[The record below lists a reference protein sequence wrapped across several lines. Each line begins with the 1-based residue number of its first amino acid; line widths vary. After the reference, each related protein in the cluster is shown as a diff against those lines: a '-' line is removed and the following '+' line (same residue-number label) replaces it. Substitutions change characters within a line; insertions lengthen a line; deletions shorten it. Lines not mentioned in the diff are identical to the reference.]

1 MTNPDIECLPTDFVG
16 ISRPS
21 KRLEALYQKKER
33 EQVEAIKELED
44 KKLEICKRYE
54 KLIEKRSEQI
64 SRNLEEMR
72 TTLKDEMYNFK
83 IEMFRDQASI
93 DKYEFKKIYKKVLLQ
108 AEQHHSLIET
118 FYKDLCEME
127 KNKSKELTIALKF
140 TYNAI
145 KSISLKL
152 PKENDEWVELE
163 IEKLNQTILCNNRN
177 YLELKTQFQTAV
189 QNDTKLKISDLQNI
203 KENWIKISKER
214 SQQAADDLKEKYVSE
229 MTKMADKLKTET
241 MDKMLNVLPSV
252 ASLPN
257 RQNPEEWLEN
267 IRLTLATLDQKS
279 QKIMMSYKQAAV
291 VIYNRFF
298 QELKVLKETLDEI
311 GEGEQISK
319 GQASMYTPDLDEIR
333 LNYGDDLE
341 RIKVV
346 WDEVV
351 EQISKTV
358 DNTHDFLVAATSLWE
373 DHFCRTK
380 VLQIIVLKD
389 IENTVKKHNTLS
401 ELCET
406 KVNILIDTLRQEPSK
421 EKLKKTLEDLKK
433 SLSSIEVLYK
443 TQYQAEVNVLKKFN
457 SMQELKADILVAE
470 IKRFL
475 EVYPPDMEKDP
486 KIQRKRASQTSET
499 TNSTDNLIPNQLI
512 YCKFQIGAVSN
523 WQFGLWECIGNYMTN
538 AKADILA
545 ETDKWIQTHI
555 NYIDTRLKIRMAIHD
570 QRLEKIM
577 AFIYQQRLDELCLHQ
592 KRFEEHKI
600 AVEKR
605 TIELKDEYKLYQDK
619 YRDIVNKFKEESTDV
634 ELKCVDSKNSYEV
647 ATMKPLLNNKMD
659 QCIQKFDNL
668 NNEYLEKCQHFLNS
682 VKASHIIFAKNMKLF
697 SEQGNF
703 SVIEIKDV
711 LKNME
716 KIEAQVEKT
725 IVTINKEI
733 EECKCEKLQQI
744 KNKFDE
750 VYYSINKIL
759 EEYKFVGD
767 LDEMQKK
774 LKYDLSKQVCTFQ
787 YKLKS
792 IITQYKKTKK
802 EILANVGSFHYFKTF
817 VEAIE
822 DIIKKLRLLSDFL
835 DLPEPVVFYSDK
847 SSSTSTDRSIKP
859 RQSSMGRGP
868 QYIENYANKL
878 ESQIFNFNLDS
889 QTSSYFNKLN
899 QILKEYWNNVI
910 NCTKTFFVH
919 LPRCIYL
926 EDKVFSGPVALMKD
940 LHSKMLD
947 YQSQC
952 ETRIMQDT
960 KEYLFFTITFIIFL
974 QDYLDMYPEE
984 YSRKFLKHFENVF
997 ENEIKR
1003 DLQKHKEDIRD
1014 KFEDL
1019 QKKLKTWYGHPQHR
1033 GILEKLQIEAEILTS
1048 EAKETCEDIK
1058 YPYLAK
1064 LEQEYNRA
1072 ILEYNDL
1079 KENLVPVLDAP

>member
-486 KIQRKRASQTSET
+486 KIQ
-499 TNSTDNLIPNQLI
+499 
-512 YCKFQIGAVSN
+512 
-523 WQFGLWECIGNYMTN
+523 
-538 AKADILA
+538 
-545 ETDKWIQTHI
+545 
-555 NYIDTRLKIRMAIHD
+555 
-570 QRLEKIM
+570 
-577 AFIYQQRLDELCLHQ
+577 
-592 KRFEEHKI
+592 
-600 AVEKR
+600 
-605 TIELKDEYKLYQDK
+605 
-619 YRDIVNKFKEESTDV
+619 
-634 ELKCVDSKNSYEV
+634 
-647 ATMKPLLNNKMD
+647 
-659 QCIQKFDNL
+659 
-668 NNEYLEKCQHFLNS
+668 
-682 VKASHIIFAKNMKLF
+682 
-697 SEQGNF
+697 
-703 SVIEIKDV
+703 
-711 LKNME
+711 
-716 KIEAQVEKT
+716 
-725 IVTINKEI
+725 
-733 EECKCEKLQQI
+733 CEKLQQI

-1079 KENLVPVLDAP
+1079 KENLVPVLDMTEHFQREILELTRKLNDKVTILRNLVGSEDQLTSDHMSKKSSKNDIVLSNCKSFLTIFDSSTLPQIGGSCVPTLAEFSTLTEMINHSWYEPSPSHETVNDKSLLSLTKSGENCTDEGNLASSYMETSYVETNDKIDNFFNILKQNYIKYCRQINMQNVEQTVVDMKNDWQMAVNRVLALYAVKYDVPSNGPRKSHKMSK